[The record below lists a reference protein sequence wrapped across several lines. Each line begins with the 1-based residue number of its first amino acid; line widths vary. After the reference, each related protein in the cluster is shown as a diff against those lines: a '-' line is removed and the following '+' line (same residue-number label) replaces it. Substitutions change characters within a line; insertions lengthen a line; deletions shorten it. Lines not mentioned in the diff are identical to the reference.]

1 MNVRIGRTRPQSRKR
16 VDSSRGWTRALL
28 LGVLCT
34 GCALVGLSPVAGASG
49 SPSSSTYKAGGIRFQ
64 ATFSSKVTT
73 LPMTKAELKKS
84 LPWATG
90 VVAATMFIAGDVTAS
105 EIRSD
110 AKQVPKP
117 NSFEVTV
124 ITFGSTSAAKN
135 YWQFYGSAPGAKKE
149 IIDGKS
155 AFGVVGN
162 AATLNGGSPVPDKN
176 ATQGDLAVLDGKSVF
191 VAMAETK
198 AAATTTSFFK
208 SIKFLS

>member
-1 MNVRIGRTRPQSRKR
+1 MNVRIGCTQAQGRKR
-16 VDSSRGWTRALL
+16 VKSSRGWCRALL

-34 GCALVGLSPVAGASG
+34 GCALVGWSPVAGASG
-49 SPSSSTYKAGGIRFQ
+49 SASSSSYKAGGIRFQ
-64 ATFSSKVTT
+64 AAFPSKVTT
-73 LPMTKAELKKS
+73 LPITNAELKKS

-90 VVAATMFIAGDVTAS
+90 IVAATMFFTGVTVS
-105 EIRSD
+105 EILSN

-117 NSFEVTV
+117 NAFEVSV
-124 ITFGSTSAAKN
+124 MTFRSTSAAKS
-135 YWQFYGSAPGAKKE
+135 YWQLYGSAPGVKKE

-155 AFGVVGN
+155 AYGVVGN

-176 ATQGDLAVLDGKSVF
+176 ATQGNLAVLDGKSVF
-191 VAMAETK
+191 VIMAETK